1 VAEWDLIRRRDTTRL
16 IYDILCIA
24 SRGSSKYG
32 IISKANLRFSQAET
46 YLSFLLDKGHL
57 QSGLDGNGVKRYML
71 TAKGETLRVSLAQIQ
86 EQLDGLN
93 NSPPGRDTL
102 VPSQSPADM
111 TIVLGFK
118 NREL

>member
-24 SRGSSKYG
+24 RRGSSKYG

-57 QSGLDGNGVKRYML
+57 QSGLDDNGVKRYML

-93 NSPPGRDTL
+93 DSPPGRDAL
-102 VPSQSPADM
+102 MPNQSPADM